1 MSITVPMAVIKLVT
15 VAHESLGITS
25 PGVGTMVNF

>member
-1 MSITVPMAVIKLVT
+1 MLITEPMAVIKLET
-15 VAHESLGITS
+15 VDHESLGITS